1 MELESHLGNLKFNA
15 KEQRERFKW
24 MVIPKSCFL
33 IGDNAPSTH
42 ADISSLN
49 KYCHYN
55 DQLLHVK
62 AQPDTTKSNPL
73 VFISVFGLSCV
84 SYIREALRFSLW
96 NINKLY
102 TRSVVQPKMTRW
114 FTGGLST
121 VCLISK
127 SYCERWPFCTSEK
140 PQSFSCMLVMFE
152 PRCDLGSRL
161 NKNGNLFLQIK
172 YKKYYIF
179 LHNSTKVVQHVKVL
193 KRKNVDNIQ
202 MNIQQAVKLK
212 IIF

>member
-1 MELESHLGNLKFNA
+1 MELESYLGNLKFNA
-15 KEQRERFKW
+15 KEQRERSKW
-24 MVIPKSCFL
+24 METPKSCFL
-33 IGDNAPSTH
+33 TGDNAASMH
-42 ADISSLN
+42 AHISSLELN

-55 DQLLHVK
+55 DSLLHVK

-73 VFISVFGLSCV
+73 VFISVFGCSCV
-84 SYIREALRFSLW
+84 SYIREALRLSLW

-102 TRSVVQPKMTRW
+102 TRSVVQPKVTRW
-114 FTGGLST
+114 LTGRLST
-121 VCLISK
+121 ICLISK

-140 PQSFSCMLVMFE
+140 PLSVSCMLLMFE

-161 NKNGNLFLQIK
+161 NKNGKLYLQIK

-193 KRKNVDNIQ
+193 Q
-202 MNIQQAVKLK
+202 
-212 IIF
+212 